1 METPLSGTASLR
13 SVLEQLGRYIHV
25 EPERIIGGAV
35 EVALIWM
42 GAWLAYRGV
51 KLIARKIIAAVDDGD
66 DSTMT
71 AAEKR
76 GHTIAELVRS
86 VGRIAILALGLLL
99 SLQVIFHNIST
110 LLAGFGVLGLAV
122 SFGAQS
128 LVKDLIAGFFIL
140 FENQLVVG
148 DVIETAG
155 KSGVVESMTLRV
167 VRLRDLKG
175 VLHIIPNGQITT
187 VSNLTRT
194 WSRAVVDVPVSYG
207 TDLDRALAVFR
218 DESGRLTADPKW
230 AARFQA
236 PPEVTGVEE
245 LGEHGV
251 VLRTLFRT
259 TPGTQW
265 EVAREFRRRIKSRLD
280 AEKIEIPLPQ
290 RTVHLR
296 HDDGVRSM
304 PDDPPAGDA

>member
-1 METPLSGTASLR
+1 
-13 SVLEQLGRYIHV
+13 
-25 EPERIIGGAV
+25 
-35 EVALIWM
+35 
-42 GAWLAYRGV
+42 
-51 KLIARKIIAAVDDGD
+51 
-66 DSTMT
+66 MT

-207 TDLDRALAVFR
+207 TDLDRALTVFR

>member
-1 METPLSGTASLR
+1 MQTPLSGNASLR
-13 SVLEQLGRYIHV
+13 SVLEQLGRLLRI

-35 EVALIWM
+35 EIALIWL

-51 KLIARKIIAAVDDGD
+51 KLIARRIIAAVDDGD

-86 VGRIAILALGLLL
+86 VGRITIFALGSLLT
-99 SLQVIFHNIST
+99 LQVIFHNIST

-140 FENQLVVG
+140 FENQFVVG
-148 DVIETAG
+148 DVIETAN
-155 KSGVVESMTLRV
+155 KSGEVESMTLRA

-175 VLHIIPNGQITT
+175 VLHIIPNGQITS

-194 WSRAVVDVPVSYG
+194 WSRAVVDVRVSYG

-218 DESGRLTADPKW
+218 DESGRLNADPKW
-230 AARFQA
+230 VARLQG

-245 LGEHGV
+245 LGESGV
-251 VLRTLFRT
+251 MVRVLFRT
-259 TPGTQW
+259 APGAQW
-265 EVAREFRRRIKSRLD
+265 DVAREFRRRIKNRLE

-296 HDDGVRSM
+296 HDGVRST
-304 PDDPPAGDA
+304 PDDPPAEGA